1 MASRH
6 SRGKSTDWCPC
17 RLEDLGSGW
26 RTVRLQT
33 RRGHD
38 ELPREGSVVVMTLGR
53 PPRGN
58 PLGFVHDRCSHS
70 CPRT

>member
-1 MASRH
+1 
-6 SRGKSTDWCPC
+6 
-17 RLEDLGSGW
+17 LEDLGSGW
-26 RTVRLQT
+26 RVLRMQT

-58 PLGFVHDRCSHS
+58 PLSFVHGR
-70 CPRT
+70 